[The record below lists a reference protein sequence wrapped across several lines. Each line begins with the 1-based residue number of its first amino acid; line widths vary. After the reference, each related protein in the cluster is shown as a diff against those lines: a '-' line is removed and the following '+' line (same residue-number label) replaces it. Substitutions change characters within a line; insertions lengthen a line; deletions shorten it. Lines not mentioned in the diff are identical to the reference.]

1 MASALMVVDVQ
12 QGMFSLPAPLHR
24 GEEVVRCI
32 AGLLGRAR
40 AEGVPVVHIQHD
52 GGPGH
57 VLAKGS
63 PGWPHH
69 PMVAPR
75 AGEMVVEKRHSSAF
89 HDTDL
94 HRRLGDAGV
103 DRLVAA
109 GMQTEMCVDSACR
122 GGAAVGY
129 RVVLVADGHTTYDTP
144 VIAAD
149 LIIAHHNRLLGRGFV
164 ALAEARQVRFQ
175 EQP

>member
-1 MASALMVVDVQ
+1 MIVDVQ
-12 QGMFSLPAPLHR
+12 QGMFSLPRPLHR
-24 GEEVVRCI
+24 GEEVVRRI
-32 AGLLGRAR
+32 AGLLDRAR

-52 GGPGH
+52 SGPGD

-94 HRRLGDAGV
+94 HRRLGEAGI
-103 DRLVAA
+103 DRLVVT

-122 GGAAVGY
+122 GAVALDY

-144 VIAAD
+144 VLGAD
-149 LIIAHHNRLLGRGFV
+149 LIIAHHNRLLGDGFV
-164 ALAEARQVRFQ
+164 ELVEARQVRFQ
-175 EQP
+175 E

>member
-1 MASALMVVDVQ
+1 
-12 QGMFSLPAPLHR
+12 
-24 GEEVVRCI
+24 VRRI
-32 AGLLGRAR
+32 AGLLDRAR

-69 PMVAPR
+69 PMVAPC
-75 AGEMVVEKRHSSAF
+75 ADEMVVEKRHSSAF

-94 HRRLGDAGV
+94 HRRLGDAGI
-103 DRLVAA
+103 DRLVIT

-122 GGAAVGY
+122 GAVALDY
-129 RVVLVADGHTTYDTP
+129 RVALVADAHTTYDTP
-144 VIAAD
+144 MLRAD
-149 LIIAHHNRLLGRGFV
+149 LIIAHHNRLLGRVFV
-164 ALAEARQVRFQ
+164 DLVEARQVRFQ
-175 EQP
+175 E

>member
-1 MASALMVVDVQ
+1 MSTALMVVDVQ
-12 QGMFSLPAPLHR
+12 QGMFALPSPLHR
-24 GEEVVRCI
+24 GDEVVRRI
-32 AGLLGRAR
+32 AGLLDRAR

-63 PGWPHH
+63 PGWLPHR
-69 PMVAPR
+69 MVEPR
-75 AGEMVVEKRHSSAF
+75 IGEMVVEKRHSSAF

-94 HRRLGDAGV
+94 HKRLSDAGI
-103 DRLVAA
+103 DRLVVA

-122 GGAAVGY
+122 GAAALGY
-129 RVVLVADGHTTYDTP
+129 RVVLVADGHTTFDTP

-149 LIIAHHNRLLGRGFV
+149 LIIAHHNRLLGRAFV
-164 ALAEARQVRFQ
+164 ELAEARQVRFQ

>member
-12 QGMFSLPAPLHR
+12 QGMFALAQPLHR
-24 GEEVVRCI
+24 GEEVVRRI
-32 AGLLGRAR
+32 AGLLERAR

-69 PMVAPR
+69 PMVAPC
-75 AGEMVVEKRHSSAF
+75 ADEMVVEKRHSSAF

-94 HRRLGDAGV
+94 HRRLGDAGI
-103 DRLVAA
+103 DRLVIT

-122 GGAAVGY
+122 GAVALDY
-129 RVVLVADGHTTYDTP
+129 RVALVADAHTTYDTP
-144 VIAAD
+144 MLRAD
-149 LIIAHHNRLLGRGFV
+149 LIIAHHNRLLGRVFV
-164 ALAEARQVRFQ
+164 DLVEARQVRFQ
-175 EQP
+175 E

>member
-1 MASALMVVDVQ
+1 MASALMIVDVQ

-24 GEEVVRCI
+24 GEEVVRRI
-32 AGLLGRAR
+32 AGLLDRAR

-69 PMVAPR
+69 PMVAPH

-94 HRRLGDAGV
+94 HRRLVDAGI
-103 DRLVAA
+103 DRLVIT

-122 GGAAVGY
+122 GAVALDY
-129 RVVLVADGHTTYDTP
+129 RVALVADAHTTYDTP
-144 VIAAD
+144 MLRAD
-149 LIIAHHNRLLGRGFV
+149 LIIAHHNRLLGRV
-164 ALAEARQVRFQ
+164 LVDLVEAQQVRFQ
-175 EQP
+175 E

>member
-1 MASALMVVDVQ
+1 MASALMIVDVQ
-12 QGMFSLPAPLHR
+12 QGMFCLPSLPHR
-24 GEEVVRCI
+24 GEEVVRRI
-32 AGLLGRAR
+32 AGLLDRAR

-52 GGPGH
+52 SGPGD

-94 HRRLGDAGV
+94 HRRLSEAGI
-103 DRLVAA
+103 DRLVVA

-122 GGAAVGY
+122 GAVALDY
-129 RVVLVADGHTTYDTP
+129 RVVLVADAHTTYDTP
-144 VIAAD
+144 VLGAD
-149 LIIAHHNRLLGRGFV
+149 LIIAHHNRLLGDGFV
-164 ALAEARQVRFQ
+164 ELVEAEQVRFQ
-175 EQP
+175 E

>member
-12 QGMFSLPAPLHR
+12 QGMFTLPSSLHR
-24 GEEVVRCI
+24 GEEVVRRI
-32 AGLLGRAR
+32 AGLLDRAR

-94 HRRLGDAGV
+94 HRRLGDAGI
-103 DRLVAA
+103 DRLIVT

-122 GGAAVGY
+122 GAAALDY
-129 RVVLVADGHTTYDTP
+129 RVVLVADAHTTYDTP
-144 VIAAD
+144 LLGAD
-149 LIIAHHNRLLGRGFV
+149 LIIAHHNRLLGRAFV
-164 ALAEARQVRFQ
+164 ELAEARQVRFQ
-175 EQP
+175 E

>member
-1 MASALMVVDVQ
+1 MASALMIVDVQ
-12 QGMFSLPAPLHR
+12 QGMFSLPSPPHR
-24 GEEVVRCI
+24 GEEVVRRI
-32 AGLLGRAR
+32 AGLLDRAR

-52 GGPGH
+52 SGPGD

-94 HRRLGDAGV
+94 HRRLSEAGI
-103 DRLVAA
+103 DRLVVA

-122 GGAAVGY
+122 GAVALDY
-129 RVVLVADGHTTYDTP
+129 RVVLVADAHTTYDTP
-144 VIAAD
+144 VLGAD
-149 LIIAHHNRLLGRGFV
+149 LIIAHHNRLLGDGFV
-164 ALAEARQVRFQ
+164 ELVEAEQVRFQ
-175 EQP
+175 E

>member
-1 MASALMVVDVQ
+1 MVVDVQ
-12 QGMFSLPAPLHR
+12 QGMFAVPSPLYR
-24 GEEVVRCI
+24 GEEVVQRI
-32 AGLLGRAR
+32 AGLLERAR

-63 PGWPHH
+63 PGWSHH

-94 HRRLGDAGV
+94 HRRLGDAGI
-103 DRLVAA
+103 DRLVVA
-109 GMQTEMCVDSACR
+109 GMQTEMCVNSACR
-122 GGAAVGY
+122 GAAALDY
-129 RVVLVADGHTTYDTP
+129 RVVLVADAHTTYDTP
-144 VIAAD
+144 VLGAD
-149 LIIAHHNRLLGRGFV
+149 LIIAHHNRLLSRAFV
-164 ALAEARQVRFQ
+164 ELVEARQVRFQ
-175 EQP
+175 E

>member
-1 MASALMVVDVQ
+1 MPTALMVVDVQ
-12 QGMFSLPAPLHR
+12 QGMFALPTPLHR
-24 GEEVVRCI
+24 GEEVVQRI
-32 AGLLGRAR
+32 ARLLERAR

-57 VLAKGS
+57 ILAKGS
-63 PGWPHH
+63 PGFPHH
-69 PMVAPR
+69 PRVAPR
-75 AGEMVVEKRHSSAF
+75 DGEMVVEKRHSSAF

-94 HRRLGDAGV
+94 HRRLSDAGV
-103 DRLVAA
+103 DRLVVA

-122 GGAAVGY
+122 GAAALGY

-149 LIIAHHNRLLGRGFV
+149 LIIAHHNRLLGRGFADV
-164 ALAEARQVRFQ
+164 APAEQVRFE